1 MINPVELISRSRTRL
16 ARLAAARAVITGLP
30 LVAVTLGLGASVN
43 LAAASV
49 CLNWGYRIAPE
60 HAALLRAAAFG
71 AAGVAAIATA
81 GVAWRGWRRDNDFAQ
96 AAQRIDALIGA
107 HQELLTLATLADP
120 AHPAARDQRSPLFAV
135 LWGRAITYLE
145 RFEPNRAFALAPG
158 APLRRSAL
166 LAGAAIVTLGL
177 AMFALMRLPSPVQAA
192 ADRLRDLAGN
202 TPATTTPAA
211 EALAAAARDVANDLD
226 NPRLPPQQKLA
237 ELEAIKR
244 EIEQVQQP
252 PPNAQS
258 GSSGNS
264 QGQGKGNG
272 NGAGDGSGGTG
283 EGTGGGANDKGAGAG
298 TGGAGQGNKSDQ
310 QHSSLKND
318 LAKAQA
324 KLEADA
330 NSGKTE
336 TAEKQDQQGSG
347 SVPQAG
353 ENPHQ
358 AGPGA
363 RPNGVDNVQ
372 LPESGRTGISTGAPA
387 SSNTTAHKD
396 DTGTQGDTH
405 LGDFPKAVAYERFYK
420 LGDKGPPLD
429 LKNARYVTFRLPP
442 AVVAGNGEGR
452 TVHDAGA
459 PAAITPYT
467 NAPLKE
473 EPLTASSD
481 EEQLL
486 PPRYRDLIR

>member
-30 LVAVTLGLGASVN
+30 LVAVTLGLSASVN
-43 LAAASV
+43 LVAAWV
-49 CLNWGYRIAPE
+49 WQNWGYRIAPE
-60 HAALLRAAAFG
+60 HAALVRAAAFG
-71 AAGVAAIATA
+71 AAGCGALATA
-81 GVAWRGWRRDNDFAQ
+81 GLAWRAWRRDNDFAQ
-96 AAQRIDALIGA
+96 AAQKIDALIGA

-120 AHPAARDQRSPLFAV
+120 ARPVAKDRRSPLFAI

-145 RFEPNRAFALAPG
+145 RFEPKREFALAPG
-158 APLRRSAL
+158 APLKRSAL
-166 LAGAAIVTLGL
+166 LAAAAVVTLGL
-177 AMFALMRLPSPVQAA
+177 AMFALMRIPSPVQAA

-202 TPATTTPAA
+202 TPTTNTPAA

-226 NPRLPPQQKLA
+226 NPQLPPQQKLA
-237 ELEAIKR
+237 ELESIKR

-252 PPNAQS
+252 PSTAQS

-272 NGAGDGSGGTG
+272 NGAGDGSSGTG

-298 TGGAGQGNKSDQ
+298 TGGGGKGNKSDQ

-324 KLEADA
+324 KLEAEA
-330 NSGKTE
+330 TSSKSE
-336 TAEKQDQQGSG
+336 TAQNQGEKGSG
-347 SVPQAG
+347 LVPQAG

-363 RPNGVDNVQ
+363 RPNGADNVQ
-372 LPESGRTGISTGAPA
+372 LPEPGRLGLSTTAPA

-396 DTGTQGDTH
+396 DTGAQGDTH

-452 TVHDAGA
+452 TVHDSGA

-473 EPLTASSD
+473 EPLTASPD